1 MRASA
6 ADPSHLH
13 EPGKEET
20 GMSVIE
26 DLPPTI
32 SVEEAG
38 DILGVSRRS
47 AYRAAA
53 RGEIPT
59 LRIGRRLLVPT
70 RRLMQLLGL
79 DSQPT
84 DAPHIDDREPLA

>member
-1 MRASA
+1 M
-6 ADPSHLH
+6 
-13 EPGKEET
+13 T
-20 GMSVIE
+20 E

-79 DSQPT
+79 EPHPT
-84 DAPHIDDREPLA
+84 DAPDIDDRERLA